1 MNIHYG
7 PVTELQV
14 DAIVNA
20 ANTQLRHGGGV
31 AAAIVRAG
39 GRTIQEESDR
49 IGWCDLG
56 KAVATGAGNLKA
68 RYVIHVPTIDYTRGR
83 RAGLDDIY
91 EGTRSALQLCRD
103 LGLKSVGFP
112 AVGRGHRRRA
122 GARGGG
128 GDGARNR
135 RVSRHREHA
144 MRLLAR
150 GPGGR
155 GGTEGAVSGPH
166 REWRRSTR
174 R

>member
-1 MNIHYG
+1 M
-7 PVTELQV
+7 

-112 AVGRGHRRRA
+112 LLGAGIVGVSAREVAAAMARAIDEFPDIESTVCAFSRADREAV
-122 GARGGG
+122 
-128 GDGARNR
+128 
-135 RVSRHREHA
+135 
-144 MRLLAR
+144 
-150 GPGGR
+150 
-155 GGTEGAVSGPH
+155 EGLKGQ
-166 REWRRSTR
+166 
-174 R
+174 

>member
-1 MNIHYG
+1 MKVHFG
-7 PVTELQV
+7 GVTELEV

-39 GRTIQEESDR
+39 GRVIQEESDR

-103 LGLKSVGFP
+103 LGLKSAGFP
-112 AVGRGHRRRA
+112 LLGAGIVGVP
-122 GARGGG
+122 AREV
-128 GDGARNR
+128 AAWHLSCRC
-135 RVSRHREHA
+135 
-144 MRLLAR
+144 
-150 GPGGR
+150 
-155 GGTEGAVSGPH
+155 
-166 REWRRSTR
+166 WTR
-174 R
+174 RQSRWAKCNRAHACCRAWVAD

>member
-14 DAIVNA
+14 GAIVNA

-39 GRTIQEESDR
+39 GRAIQEESDR

-103 LGLKSVGFP
+103 LGLKSAGFP
-112 AVGRGHRRRA
+112 LLGAGIVGVAAREVAAAMARAIDEFPDIESTVCAYSRADQEAVEGLS
-122 GARGGG
+122 AR
-128 GDGARNR
+128 
-135 RVSRHREHA
+135 
-144 MRLLAR
+144 
-150 GPGGR
+150 
-155 GGTEGAVSGPH
+155 
-166 REWRRSTR
+166 
-174 R
+174 